1 MLLYVHKSVF
11 QAGFYLNYS
20 RIQADVAV
28 CEFANLFTKM
38 QEIIVSSSTIKKKY
52 NILSHYPIKA
62 QYKTIGKPVS

>member
-38 QEIIVSSSTIKKKY
+38 QIIVSSSTIKKKY

-62 QYKTIGKPVS
+62 